1 MRQEYTRDL
10 VRPSAKTSS
19 TLDDDSVGQRR
30 SWRASDP
37 TEGEARERGYTRA
50 AMSLRERVGRRAG
63 ALRVQTSLARS
74 LGAGQAVQ
82 QWRLGRTITNLAG
95 ERRNALGRSMWTTAA
110 HALGAEIEEIAP
122 NMFEVRLNGAAV
134 HVFGQRT
141 PFADPVSDAL
151 ASTKALAYDLLAQ
164 AGVSTP
170 DRMTARRPNDPR
182 AKSFLEAGSS
192 GCVVKPVSGGGGGRG
207 VTASVVSSSQLARAI
222 RLARV
227 FSPDVIVEREVEG
240 DHYRFL
246 ALDGEVLDVLKRLQ
260 PTVCG
265 DGVSTIETL
274 MLNEYERRIASETT
288 AGIKPFSIDL
298 DCLFTLER
306 QGLRPTSIPD
316 AGQIVRVKGTSN
328 ISGPRECTTYRGPVS
343 PSVRDEVLTAA
354 RVLGVRLAGVDVLSR
369 DISQPLRAT
378 GGVVLEVNSTPGLF
392 HHYNVAE
399 PESASPVAETVLE
412 ALLKRAGA

>member
-1 MRQEYTRDL
+1 
-10 VRPSAKTSS
+10 
-19 TLDDDSVGQRR
+19 
-30 SWRASDP
+30 
-37 TEGEARERGYTRA
+37 
-50 AMSLRERVGRRAG
+50 
-63 ALRVQTSLARS
+63 
-74 LGAGQAVQ
+74 
-82 QWRLGRTITNLAG
+82 
-95 ERRNALGRSMWTTAA
+95 MWTTAA

-122 NMFEVRLNGAAV
+122 NMFEVRRDGAAV

-170 DRMTARRPNDPR
+170 QRMTTRRPDDPR
-182 AKSFLEAGSS
+182 AKAFLEAGPT

-227 FSPDVIVEREVEG
+227 FSPDVMIEREVEG

-246 ALDGEVLDVLKRLQ
+246 ALDGEVLVVLKRLQ

-274 MLNEYERRIASETT
+274 MINEYERRIGSETT
-288 AGIKPFSIDL
+288 AGLKPFSIDL

-306 QGLRPTSIPD
+306 QGLRLTSVPD
-316 AGQIVRVKGTSN
+316 VGRIVRVKGTSN

-354 RVLGVRLAGVDVLSR
+354 RVLGVRLAGIDVLSR
-369 DISQPLRAT
+369 DISQPLRAN
-378 GGVVLEVNSTPGLF
+378 GGVVLEVNPTPGLF

-399 PESASPVAETVLE
+399 PESASPVAETVLKE
-412 ALLKRAGA
+412 LLTRADA